1 MWDIKPRRILVAVED
16 SECDA
21 AMEYAVREAKLR
33 RCGVHLIHVVPLVAG
48 GRDGLDQVVVI
59 NGQLHYLGRKILG
72 DASTK
77 FEHLLGDEEL
87 SVTTELCHGRVVPTL
102 VEESA
107 HASVVVLQHRGMG
120 PGGHTPVLSVT
131 TGVAARSRVP
141 VVAVPASWRAPG
153 VDVTPIVTV
162 GIDDAV
168 ATAHLIRAAAEQA
181 ERLGAGLR
189 VLHAGDD
196 LEVPD
201 ALDDFPEL
209 PVEFVVSPGEPDE
222 VLLDRAADT
231 SLFVLGRRHP
241 RLPLG
246 QHLGPVTRTLLRRS
260 PVPVMVVDPGS
271 RDDDPESSRD
281 LATAAVP

>member
-33 RCGVHLIHVVPLVAG
+33 RCGVHLIHVVPLVV
-48 GRDGLDQVVVI
+48 GRGNGLDPLVVI
-59 NGQLHYLGRKILG
+59 NGQLHYQGRKILG
-72 DASTK
+72 DAATK
-77 FEHLLGDEEL
+77 FEHLLSDEDL
-87 SVTTELCHGRVVPTL
+87 SVSTELCHGHVVATL

-107 HASVVVLQHRGMG
+107 HASLVVVQHRGMG
-120 PGGHTPVLSVT
+120 PAGHTPVLSVT
-131 TGVAARSRVP
+131 TGVAARSHVP
-141 VVAVPASWRAPG
+141 VVAVPASWQPPG
-153 VDVTPIVTV
+153 ADVPPIVTV
-162 GIDDAV
+162 GVDDDGE
-168 ATAHLIRAAAEQA
+168 TARLIRVAAEQA
-181 ERLGAGLR
+181 ERLGARLR
-189 VLHAGDD
+189 VLHAGED
-196 LEVPD
+196 LELPD
-201 ALDDFPEL
+201 VLDGFPEL

-246 QHLGPVTRTLLRRS
+246 QHLGPVVRTVLRRS

-271 RDDDPESSRD
+271 HDFPEFSHD
-281 LATAAVP
+281 LATAVIP